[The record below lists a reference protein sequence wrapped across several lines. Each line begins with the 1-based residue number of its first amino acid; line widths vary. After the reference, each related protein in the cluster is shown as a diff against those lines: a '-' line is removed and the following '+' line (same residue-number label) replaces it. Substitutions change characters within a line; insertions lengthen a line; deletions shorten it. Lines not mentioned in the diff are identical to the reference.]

1 VVIIIGNSLLL
12 IKENKPKTNL
22 KRVITQACIEFKQRY
37 GNPRLTI
44 ELNGRGYKILKTTV
58 TKYMKEL

>member
-1 VVIIIGNSLLL
+1 MVIIIGNSLLL

-22 KRVITQACIEFKQRY
+22 KRVITQAYIEFKQRH
-37 GNPRLTI
+37 GNLRLTI

-58 TKYMKEL
+58 TKYMKKL

>member
-1 VVIIIGNSLLL
+1 M
-12 IKENKPKTNL
+12 
-22 KRVITQACIEFKQRY
+22 TQAYIEFKQRY